1 MQLCMYALV
10 QKGAFEG
17 TFPFQKNMQLF
28 KKSELLLK
36 PHRVKY
42 FFSINCGNSIMK
54 QYITL
59 VQILFARSKLKLD
72 FQNETFCIRADSQV
86 TEQLKN
92 LGCQETR
99 MQQ

>member
-36 PHRVKY
+36 QSEIFFFNQLWKQYNEAIHY
-42 FFSINCGNSIMK
+42 FSI
-54 QYITL
+54 
-59 VQILFARSKLKLD
+59 D
-72 FQNETFCIRADSQV
+72 FI
-86 TEQLKN
+86 
-92 LGCQETR
+92 CQK
-99 MQQ
+99 